1 MKVPPRLL
9 SLRTWV
15 ALLLVTAV
23 LLTLLGVSA
32 ILMLY
37 RLPQIEAMQRAE
49 VAQRAASVTGLL
61 DHYSASLEAQLMALA
76 AMPRQRD
83 GREIEDYLEAT
94 VGDGRLFEVAFLI
107 DHSGR
112 VQGVGLP
119 PSSRQAAPILRGVDF
134 AFNPLF
140 HEAFAAL
147 NKAGGKTVAV
157 WSDRYLSV
165 LTGKNTVSLAVA
177 SGERIVVGEVALER
191 LLELLSASS
200 PGDDALVTIVDRR
213 GQWLS
218 SSNSQAPGRHLN
230 YASLPVFP
238 AILRGE
244 SPLGRVEFLGQS
256 QILFGAVSERL
267 RWVILAAKPAGL
279 GDPRMRL
286 AFEIVASALFVALLL
301 SMALARLIAPLVV
314 RGVQPLIEN
323 SRCIASGT
331 YPEHWP
337 SGGHI
342 RELSE
347 LAGDLQRM
355 ADAMRAREEAVRQN
369 EEKLEKVFQASPT
382 AMLVAEYQQDV
393 PIIVDVNTAWERLFG
408 LTRSTVVGL
417 AAARLDLWCDPRDG
431 ERFSACVREL
441 GVVEA
446 LEAWLHCA
454 DGRRGQ
460 IRIAARKAQI
470 GDAVLLIVTLNDM
483 TAQRRI
489 EREILELN
497 AELEQRVQRRTEE
510 LSQANTDLAASLEH
524 LRAMQEQLVQSEKSA
539 ALGGMVAG
547 VAHELNTPVGNAL
560 MAATT
565 LQQEAQDFRV
575 RLARGVRRSEFEAF
589 LEVLDEASDLAERNL
604 RRAADLIGSFKQVAV
619 DQASDQRR
627 RFELSEVVREILLTL
642 QPSLRLTPYVVR
654 NEIDPGYV
662 LESYPGPLGQVL
674 TNLISNA
681 VLHAFP
687 GREQGQIRLTAR
699 DQEDFVEIVVSDDG
713 CGMPPEIL
721 RRIFEPFFTS
731 RRGRGGTGL
740 GLHICESVVS
750 RVLGGTIAVNSRV
763 GEGSAFTLRL
773 PRVAPRRDER
783 GDGAGYGAD
792 RNQRPGGV

>member
-1 MKVPPRLL
+1 MKALPRLL

-32 ILMLY
+32 VLMLY
-37 RLPQIEAMQRAE
+37 RLPQIEALQRGEIAE
-49 VAQRAASVTGLL
+49 RAASVAGLL

-83 GREIEDYLEAT
+83 GRELEDYLEAT
-94 VGDGRLFEVAFLI
+94 VGDGRLFEVAFLL

-112 VQGVGLP
+112 VRGVGLP
-119 PSSRQAAPILRGVDF
+119 PASRQAAPILRGVDF

-140 HEAFAAL
+140 HEAHAAL
-147 NKAGGKTVAV
+147 NKAGGKTVTV

-165 LTGKNTVSLAVA
+165 LTGKNTVSVAVA
-177 SGERIVVGEVALER
+177 SEQRIVVGEVALER
-191 LLELLSASS
+191 LLELLSSAS
-200 PGDDALVTIVDRR
+200 PGDEALVTIVDRR

-218 SSNSQAPGRHLN
+218 SSSSQAPGRHLN

-244 SPLGRVEFLGQS
+244 APLGRVDFLGRS
-256 QILFGAVSERL
+256 QMLFGVVSERL
-267 RWVILAAKPAGL
+267 HWVILAAKPAGL
-279 GDPRMRL
+279 GDPRMQL
-286 AFEIVASALFVALLL
+286 AVETVVSALLVALLL
-301 SMALARLIAPLVV
+301 SMALARLIAPLVG

-355 ADAMRAREEAVRQN
+355 AGALRAREEAVRQN
-369 EEKLEKVFQASPT
+369 EEKLETVFQASPT
-382 AMLVAEYQQDV
+382 AMLVAEYHQDAPV
-393 PIIVDVNTAWERLFG
+393 IVDVNAAWERLFG
-408 LTRSTVVGL
+408 LARAAVVGL
-417 AAARLDLWCDPRDG
+417 EAVRLELWCDLQDG
-431 ERFSACVREL
+431 ERFSDSVRALGCVE
-441 GVVEA
+441 GQES
-446 LEAWLHCA
+446 WLHCA
-454 DGRRGQ
+454 NGQRGL
-460 IRIAARKAQI
+460 IRIAARKVRI

-510 LSQANTDLAASLEH
+510 LSQANADLAASLEH
-524 LRAMQEQLVQSEKSA
+524 QRTMQEQLVQSEKSA

-565 LQQEAQDFRV
+565 MQQRAQDFRA
-575 RLARGVRRSEFEAF
+575 RLARGVRRSEFETF
-589 LEVLDEASDLAERNL
+589 LEVIGEASDLAERNL

-627 RFELSEVVREILLTL
+627 RFDLSEVAREILLTL
-642 QPSLRLTPYVVR
+642 QPSLRLTPYEVR
-654 NEIDPGYV
+654 NEIEPGFGF
-662 LESYPGPLGQVL
+662 ESYPGPLGQVL

-687 GREQGQIRLTAR
+687 GRERGLVRLTAR
-699 DQEDFVEIVVSDDG
+699 DSGDCVEVAVSDDG
-713 CGMPPEIL
+713 CGMPPEML

-750 RVLGGTIAVNSRV
+750 RVLGGTITVLSRV
-763 GEGSAFTLRL
+763 GEGSVFTLRL
-773 PRVAPRRDER
+773 PRVAPRRDE
-783 GDGAGYGAD
+783 AAE
-792 RNQRPGGV
+792 NHAVAAAQRPASGV